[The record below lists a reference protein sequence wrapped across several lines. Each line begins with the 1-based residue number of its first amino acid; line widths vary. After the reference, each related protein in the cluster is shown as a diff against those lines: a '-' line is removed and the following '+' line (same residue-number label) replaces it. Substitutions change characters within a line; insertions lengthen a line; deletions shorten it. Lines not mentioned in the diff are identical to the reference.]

1 MDDFLAEATPEDKMD
16 LIRREQAGGR
26 LVAMTGDGTN
36 DAPAL
41 AQADVGVAM
50 NTGTQAAKEAGNM
63 VDLDSN
69 PTKLI
74 EVVEIGKQLLI
85 TRGALTTFSVAN
97 DVAKYFAIIPA
108 MFSGVI
114 PVLDRLNIMNLQT
127 PRSAILVRGHLQRAD
142 HHRSHPALSPR
153 RQVPGRE
160 RRHDAASQPS
170 DLRVGRDHRALHRH
184 QGRRHRHYRTRSV
197 LMRRQLLPG
206 LVMMIVFTVLLG
218 LVYPLVVTGIAVLG
232 FNDKAEG
239 SLGEGRRPG
248 RRLPMDRPGLH
259 RPEVLPL
266 ASVGRWLRA
275 GRARGR
281 RRTPYGSNYGPL
293 NPALIGN
300 VPGVNIPDKTNE
312 FATPDDPFCVPV
324 GTTDN
329 SGNPVTD
336 DDGNPVYEKN
346 ADGTFVCNTDT
357 VPQRVLAYRAE
368 NGLAADV
375 KVPVDAVTSSG
386 SGLDPQISVANAR
399 LQAPRVAKERGMS
412 VDDVLKLVD
421 EHTDSRGLGFL
432 GEPGVNVLELN
443 VALDQG

>member
-1 MDDFLAEATPEDKMD
+1 
-16 LIRREQAGGR
+16 
-26 LVAMTGDGTN
+26 
-36 DAPAL
+36 
-41 AQADVGVAM
+41 
-50 NTGTQAAKEAGNM
+50 
-63 VDLDSN
+63 
-69 PTKLI
+69 
-74 EVVEIGKQLLI
+74 
-85 TRGALTTFSVAN
+85 
-97 DVAKYFAIIPA
+97 
-108 MFSGVI
+108 
-114 PVLDRLNIMNLQT
+114 
-127 PRSAILVRGHLQRAD
+127 
-142 HHRSHPALSPR
+142 
-153 RQVPGRE
+153 
-160 RRHDAASQPS
+160 
-170 DLRVGRDHRALHRH
+170 
-184 QGRRHRHYRTRSV
+184 
-197 LMRRQLLPG
+197 MRRQLLPA

-218 LVYPLVVTGIAVLG
+218 LVYPLVITGIAVLG

-239 SLGEGRRPG
+239 ALVKVDGQVVGSKWIGQVFTDPQYFHSRPSADG
-248 RRLPMDRPGLH
+248 YVPGAQGGG
-259 RPEVLPL
+259 VY
-266 ASVGRWLRA
+266 S
-275 GRARGR
+275 
-281 RRTPYGSNYGPL
+281 YGSNYGPL

-312 FATPDDPFCVPV
+312 FATPDDPYCVPV
-324 GTTDN
+324 GTTDD

-421 EHTDSRGLGFL
+421 EHTDGRGLGFL